1 MLLLVTPLPDLGI
14 LAGLD
19 ACEYVP
25 RVAGGEAAEQQEDLP
40 VTIWRDGLEGADAQ
54 VKYVLQ
60 GCVTAGASWRATDQP
75 GQNQSGGMLGIK
87 WSASALTQ
95 PLAVPE
101 LLDLYLGAAREVRQR
116 LGQSVPHDHETEL
129 AQGVLVEEIYKSS

>member
-1 MLLLVTPLPDLGI
+1 MRYRWRLL
-14 LAGLD
+14 
-19 ACEYVP
+19 
-25 RVAGGEAAEQQEDLP
+25 
-40 VTIWRDGLEGADAQ
+40 
-54 VKYVLQ
+54 
-60 GCVTAGASWRATDQP
+60 ASDRSARP
-75 GQNQSGGMLGIK
+75 ESKRGVLGIK